1 MKRPALKHNKLSI
14 SDFCIIIIIMLLLL
28 LLLLLFAVLIYIRI
42 MQNYVA
48 IIFTTNNLHGKFE
61 IKAAST
67 KLLSISFF
75 FSCKSYVL
83 LYFCCI
89 VFISNF
95 FLYHTCITY
104 CVSTIQLL
112 PHITVLQCIVTPVI
126 SSF

>member
-1 MKRPALKHNKLSI
+1 
-14 SDFCIIIIIMLLLL
+14 
-28 LLLLLFAVLIYIRI
+28 

-67 KLLSISFF
+67 NLLSISFF
-75 FSCKSYVL
+75 FPVRVMFYCIFFVL
-83 LYFCCI
+83 YLLAT
-89 VFISNF
+89 F
-95 FLYHTCITY
+95 FWYHTCITY

-126 SSF
+126 SSFQHLLTCTSCVRFM

>member
-1 MKRPALKHNKLSI
+1 MKRTALKHNKLSI
-14 SDFCIIIIIMLLLL
+14 SDFCIIIIIM

-67 KLLSISFF
+67 KLLSIYLF
-75 FSCKSYVL
+75 FSFKIYIL

-95 FLYHTCITY
+95 FGIIL
-104 CVSTIQLL
+104 VLL
-112 PHITVLQCIVTPVI
+112 TMSPPYNYFHILQCSNV
-126 SSF
+126 